1 MTDIPQSHRDLLDQ
15 PVAVVGTIDPEG
27 RPHSTMVWFLAED
40 GDVKL
45 SLNRSRRKVRNLTED
60 PGISVLIPDLANP
73 MRYVEIRGDA
83 DVAPDPD
90 YAFAE
95 RLGAKYGADLREYD
109 EPGDE
114 RVVVTVKPTR
124 VNAVDMTAG

>member
-27 RPHSTMVWFLAED
+27 RPRSTIVWFLA
-40 GDVKL
+40 
-45 SLNRSRRKVRNLTED
+45 
-60 PGISVLIPDLANP
+60 
-73 MRYVEIRGDA
+73 
-83 DVAPDPD
+83 
-90 YAFAE
+90 
-95 RLGAKYGADLREYD
+95 D